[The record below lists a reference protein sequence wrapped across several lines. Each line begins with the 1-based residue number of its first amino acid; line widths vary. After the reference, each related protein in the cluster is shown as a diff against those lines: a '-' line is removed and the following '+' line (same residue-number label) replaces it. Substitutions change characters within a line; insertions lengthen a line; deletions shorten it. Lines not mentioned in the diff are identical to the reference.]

1 MGLPLVTL
9 DEYKTYKKLTKT
21 DADQELGFIV
31 ESVNSLVNTFIGH
44 SLLDYYDD
52 STPAVEIFNVKPG
65 QSSLQLNEWPIKEV
79 IKVESRLD
87 FQNPYVI
94 VDPTEYFV
102 DPTVDSIYIHGH
114 NTYWQEGFGS
124 TKVTYTAGYPE
135 TPKDIR
141 IAVLDLV
148 HHYYKE
154 EYKDKKQIGNASI
167 DNTNRA
173 MALASEWPIHIIR
186 VLDMYRNV

>member
-1 MGLPLVTL
+1 MGLPLVSL
-9 DEYKTYKKLTKT
+9 EDYKTYKKITKT
-21 DADQELGFIV
+21 DADVELQFIID
-31 ESVNSLVNTFIGH
+31 SVNSLVNTFIGH

-79 IKVESRLD
+79 IKIESRVD
-87 FQNPYVI
+87 YQNPYI
-94 VDPTEYFV
+94 EVDPQLYFV
-102 DPTVDSIYIHGH
+102 DPTVDSVYIH
-114 NTYWQEGFGS
+114 NNYWQEGFGS

-135 TPKDIR
+135 TPRDIR